1 MIDPFELQDTEIDGI
16 KLSVP
21 KIVINLFDFI
31 NDNIIEGIFR
41 INGSLKKINYYYS
54 NLPKYHKW
62 IESANIYDICS
73 LLKKILNVNYEF
85 FHSKDFTFQFLQN
98 FSWDKFN
105 EKVLK
110 LSFKPF
116 NLFIYVIKRLNNLLT
131 RNEDTKM
138 SMLNY
143 AIIFQP
149 ILFNCDNLV
158 ILPNFINLLNNI
170 LKDNDKLITEYPK
183 DRSSFIDKDDINTAG
198 DKSNSKTS
206 SKSMSSSKNNSTT
219 SNTGLFPSFYKF
231 KNFKNKS
238 FDSINESLKLRISA
252 RSDANHNGSS
262 IFKQKY
268 NMSSSNVSKPVEEE
282 VSPLDNYEKFDKSLE
297 LLNSSLKSPISSKDS
312 NSGLLANNDNISTS
326 TSVKLDHDINDNE
339 NDDKST
345 NDSHNDLINDNHTS
359 HSHSPSK
366 NNRISVLTSDKS
378 YQSLDPIDK
387 FQDCYNETY
396 ESLDPIDESPQSKIS
411 ELVNSIDSVYADPRS
426 IAPSFDIDDAN
437 SILTTDSYKSIN
449 EPKTVDNSFNNDN
462 ELPEPDLLPQTSR
475 PEQLNP
481 SDEVSQKKSTPNK
494 KPIKGFKPPQNPP
507 LSKRKSLIDIFKSDN
522 SFVKRNFSVK
532 LKSRNVL

>member
-21 KIVINLFDFI
+21 KIVIYLFDFI

-73 LLKKILNVNYEF
+73 LLKKILNVNFDF

-110 LSFKPF
+110 LNFKPF

-170 LKDNDKLITEYPK
+170 LKDNDKLITEYSK
-183 DRSSFIDKDDINTAG
+183 DRSSFIDDDTTG
-198 DKSNSKTS
+198 KSNSKTS
-206 SKSMSSSKNNSTT
+206 SKSTSSSKNNSTT

-231 KNFKNKS
+231 KNFRNKS

-252 RSDANHNGSS
+252 KSDGNNNGSG

-312 NSGLLANNDNISTS
+312 DSGLLPNNDNISSS
-326 TSVKLDHDINDNE
+326 TSVKLDDEINDE
-339 NDDKST
+339 NDHKMT
-345 NDSHNDLINDNHTS
+345 NDNHNYSINDDHKS
-359 HSHSPSK
+359 HSDSPSK

-387 FQDCYNETY
+387 FQDCYNDTY
-396 ESLDPIDESPQSKIS
+396 ESLDPIDESPQSKMS

-437 SILTTDSYKSIN
+437 SILTTDSFKSIN
-449 EPKTVDNSFNNDN
+449 EPKTVENSFNNDN
-462 ELPEPDLLPQTSR
+462 ELPEPDLLPQTSH
-475 PEQLNP
+475 PEQSNP
-481 SDEVSQKKSTPNK
+481 SDKVGQKKSTPTK
-494 KPIKGFKPPQNPP
+494 KSIKGFKPPQNPP